1 MKAGKS
7 ACIDVQKPHAKL
19 LVRPKGNTSYS
30 DTASIFTVLSEYS
43 FNASD
48 KMMLTLSFE
57 KAKAD
62 IDTAFHTFRR
72 VSLKGFDCPF
82 DVSFRVIPP
91 NKIKKGISGFFWELL
106 ANFFLDVGL
115 PVLFGLIVW
124 ANTDSVVKSLIAAAV
139 TLALLT
145 VITLGTEKL
154 FDKRHDRRRK
164 RRGLPS
170 EKEPIGLN
178 QCLDPGYIDCMFKKA
193 GF

>member
-1 MKAGKS
+1 M
-7 ACIDVQKPHAKL
+7 
-19 LVRPKGNTSYS
+19 
-30 DTASIFTVLSEYS
+30 
-43 FNASD
+43 
-48 KMMLTLSFE
+48 
-57 KAKAD
+57 
-62 IDTAFHTFRR
+62 
-72 VSLKGFDCPF
+72 
-82 DVSFRVIPP
+82 
-91 NKIKKGISGFFWELL
+91 
-106 ANFFLDVGL
+106 

-145 VITLGTEKL
+145 VITFGTEKL
-154 FDKRHDRRRK
+154 FDKRHYRRRK